1 MILWSVVIDLCS
13 FIRDIDSL
21 GRVCVCTHRCND
33 VVSEGEARSYIYD
46 SYAFTRLSMFRD
58 VLESRLGNGQCWEGR
73 MACVVQYSCLCQYEF
88 VYSNVEYLSTYTT
101 VLGNII

>member
-13 FIRDIDSL
+13 FTRDIDSL
-21 GRVCVCTHRCND
+21 GRVCVCAHTE

-58 VLESRLGNGQCWEGR
+58 VLESRLGNG
-73 MACVVQYSCLCQYEF
+73 
-88 VYSNVEYLSTYTT
+88 
-101 VLGNII
+101 